1 MAKTTRMTSNVM
13 KDLPLGTDAA
23 HVRRRIEAMEQLLE
37 RTFVIP
43 GTKQTVGLDV
53 ILDIIPIGGDFIAAA
68 LGLYMVWEARNL
80 KMPGSAVLRM
90 LGNVGFDW
98 LLGLIPFVGI
108 IPDFFFRSNSR
119 NLRIIRRH
127 LDKHYPNTAT
137 ITQK

>member
-23 HVRRRIEAMEQLLE
+23 HVRKRIEAMEQLLE

-53 ILDIIPIGGDFIAAA
+53 ILDIIPVGGDFIAAA

-80 KMPGSAVLRM
+80 KMPGSAVMRM

-108 IPDFFFRSNSR
+108 VPDFFFRSNSR

-127 LDKHYPNTAT
+127 LDKHYPNTVT
-137 ITQK
+137 VDHK